1 MAKRTAQALPE
12 LKDRVFILKGGLTPV
27 NYILRSRHSVNK
39 PLQYFDEDMRVY
51 RSLRYASNQTSIFED
66 EQVGEVSLP
75 AIIFSNGR
83 LNVRKEDQVLQQFL
97 LKHPDNGKVFFEF
110 DPSAQAEAE
119 LDRVELELE
128 AMNAVRSLDIEDL
141 EAIARSVIKGRIND
155 MSSKEIKRDMLVWAK
170 KNPEKF
176 MGLLNDENLKL
187 RNLAIRAVEMGVISI
202 DQDQR
207 TVKWGSGKKEKIVTI
222 PYGENVYSAL
232 GAYFKTDEGLDV
244 MQKIAN
250 EL

>member
-1 MAKRTAQALPE
+1 MAKKTTQALPE

-51 RSLRYASNQTSIFED
+51 RSLRYASNQTTIFED
-66 EQVGEVSLP
+66 EQVGDVSLP

-83 LNVRKEDQVLQQFL
+83 LNVRKEDQVLQEFL
-97 LKHPDNGKVFFEF
+97 IKHPDNGKVFVEF
-110 DPSAQAEAE
+110 DPGAQAEAE

-128 AMNAVRSLDIEDL
+128 AMNAVRTLEIEDL
-141 EAIARSVIKGRIND
+141 EAIARSVIRGRIND
-155 MSSKEIKRDMLVWAK
+155 MSSKEIKRDMLMWAK

-187 RNLAIRAVEMGVISI
+187 RNLAIRAVDMGVILI

-207 TVKWGSGKKEKIVTI
+207 TVKWAKGKKEKIVTV

>member
-1 MAKRTAQALPE
+1 MAKKTTPALTE
-12 LKDRVFILKGGLTPV
+12 LKDRVFVLTGGITPI
-27 NYILRSRHSVNK
+27 NYILRSRHSTNK
-39 PLQYFDEDMRVY
+39 PLQYFDDELRVY
-51 RSLRYASNQTSIFED
+51 RSLRYASNQISIFED
-66 EQVGEVSLP
+66 EQMGEVSLP

-83 LNVRKEDQVLQQFL
+83 LDVRKEDQVLQDFL
-97 LKHPDNGKVFFEF
+97 LKHPDNGKVFIEF
-110 DPSAQAEAE
+110 DPGAQAEKE

-128 AMNAVRSLDIEDL
+128 AMSAVRDLDIEDL
-141 EAIARSVIKGRIND
+141 EAIARSVIKGRINN
-155 MSSKEIKRDMLVWAK
+155 MSSKEIKRDMLMWAK
-170 KNPEKF
+170 ANPERF
-176 MGLLNDENLKL
+176 MSLLNDENLKL
-187 RNLAIRAVEMGVISI
+187 RNLAIRAVEAGVIVI

-207 TVKWGSGKKEKIVTI
+207 TVKWGKGKKEKIVTI

>member
-1 MAKRTAQALPE
+1 MAKKTAPALSE
-12 LKDRVFILKGGLTPV
+12 LKDRVFVLTGGLTPV
-27 NYILRSRHSVNK
+27 NYILRSRHSTNK
-39 PLQYFDEDMRVY
+39 PLQYFDDELRVY
-51 RSLRYASNQTSIFED
+51 RSLRYASNQISIFED
-66 EQVGEVSLP
+66 EQMGDVSLP

-83 LNVRKEDQVLQQFL
+83 LNVRKEDQVLQEFL
-97 LKHPDNGKVFFEF
+97 LKHPDNGKVFVEF
-110 DPSAQAEAE
+110 DPGTQAEKE

-128 AMNAVRSLDIEDL
+128 AMSAVRDLDIEDL
-141 EAIARSVIKGRIND
+141 EAIARSVIKGRINN
-155 MSSKEIKRDMLVWAK
+155 MSSKEIKRDMLMWAK
-170 KNPEKF
+170 ANPERF
-176 MGLLNDENLKL
+176 MSLLNDENLKL
-187 RNLAIRAVEMGVISI
+187 RNLAIRAVEAGVIMI

-207 TVKWGSGKKEKIVTI
+207 TVKWGKGKKEKIVTI

>member
-39 PLQYFDEDMRVY
+39 PLQYFDQDMRVY
-51 RSLRYASNQTSIFED
+51 RSLRYASNQTSVFED
-66 EQVGEVSLP
+66 EQVGDVSLP
-75 AIIFSNGR
+75 AVIFSNGR
-83 LNVRKEDQVLQQFL
+83 LNVRKEDQVLQEFL

-128 AMNAVRSLDIEDL
+128 AMNAVRSLEIEDL

-176 MGLLNDENLKL
+176 MGLMNDENLKL
-187 RNLAIRAVEMGVISI
+187 RNLAIRAVEMGVIRI

-207 TVKWGSGKKEKIVTI
+207 TVKWGSGKKEKIVTV